1 MDKENQENNENKDEN
16 NITFETTK
24 TIKKKTKF
32 LDIKTNL
39 NINKNPIIRKKSENL
54 STTININK
62 TEFIP
67 PRKKSAVKF
76 ALSIDDAKKKE
87 IQKSSKKLNE
97 YDKDNDNHTKSGEDS
112 PNKSSKHFN
121 SVISKKNSV
130 KKRPIRRYESTGA
143 KGNTFFN
150 KFIRKKT
157 MKKWKDNNTIEEK
170 NEKENKIIK
179 VNYNK
184 LISKNIEKNQ
194 QNLNNPEEY
203 FEGFFND
210 IIFKRQGNNNDLLN
224 ENNVQKNSSFGY

>member
-1 MDKENQENNENKDEN
+1 M
-16 NITFETTK
+16 
-24 TIKKKTKF
+24 
-32 LDIKTNL
+32 
-39 NINKNPIIRKKSENL
+39 
-54 STTININK
+54 
-62 TEFIP
+62 
-67 PRKKSAVKF
+67 KF

-170 NEKENKIIK
+170 SEKENKIIK
-179 VNYNK
+179 VDYNK

-224 ENNVQKNSSFGY
+224 ENNAKKNSSFGY